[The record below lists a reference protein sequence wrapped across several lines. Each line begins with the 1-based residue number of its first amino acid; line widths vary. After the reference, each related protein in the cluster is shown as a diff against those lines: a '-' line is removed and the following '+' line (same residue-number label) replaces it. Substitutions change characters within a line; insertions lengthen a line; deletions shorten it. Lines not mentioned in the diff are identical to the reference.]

1 MSQAPSGP
9 DVPPGAAPPDQGE
22 PGRAG
27 APVVDVEA
35 VAPPNGDAEPA
46 DPAETAPAADPTE
59 ELPADP
65 APEGDGTTELV
76 RQLGERT
83 ADLQRLQAEYINYK
97 RRVDRDR
104 QVVRD
109 SATAAVLAALLGV
122 LDDVDRAR
130 QHGELTGGFKAVAD
144 SLDRALGGLGLLRFG
159 EPGER
164 FDPRV
169 HEALMHEHSD
179 AVDGPTA
186 HAILQPGY
194 RVGDRVLRPA
204 RVAVSEPPPLAVD
217 HTTDD
222 PVDDAVDHV
231 GVQTGDYKEDGS
243 ATAPTDTPSEIPPDT
258 PPDTPA
264 GNAATEPRTDAPK
277 ND

>member
-9 DVPPGAAPPDQGE
+9 DVPPAAAPPDQGE

-27 APVVDVEA
+27 APVVDVAA
-35 VAPPNGDAEPA
+35 VEPPDGDAVPA
-46 DPAETAPAADPTE
+46 DPAGTARTAGSSE

-65 APEGDGTTELV
+65 APEGDVTADLV

-144 SLDRALGGLGLLRFG
+144 SLDRTMDGLGLQRFG

-217 HTTDD
+217 HTVDHPGDD
-222 PVDDAVDHV
+222 SVDNAVDHT
-231 GVQTGDYKEDGS
+231 GHHAGDHTGDHVGDGS
-243 ATAPTDTPSEIPPDT
+243 ATDPTDSI
-258 PPDTPA
+258 
-264 GNAATEPRTDAPK
+264 AATEPRTDEQHD